1 MAGISDKAIKS
12 NYAENKYRFNKGSE
26 LQNKEF
32 SDGSGLELY
41 ETPLRSLD
49 PQLGRWWQIDPVF
62 ANVVD
67 GDDEVNDEIIEGLK
81 SQSPYASMDNN
92 PVRLNDP
99 NGDCPPCELGQIP
112 VEEVEPAIEEGSE
125 ALEHAVGAGATAIAV
140 WVSSLKPAAGSGEG
154 AWSGGGSTVAW
165 PTGQA
170 YEELMAPSLA
180 PTMTLSSADQE
191 ALNKFNQSLGILP
204 NVVQTNAKKGPKD
217 LVQEAKDQQAKEAA
231 AKERTAKKEAAT
243 AAGKAKTGNSN
254 QTVKG
259 EHASG
264 SKSKASEDK
273 HARGNARR
281 AKEQAASAAKKVKNK
296 K

>member
-1 MAGISDKAIKS
+1 MLKSDWHRNRGCSKRAGRYYPFGLSMAGISDKAIKS

-99 NGDCPPCELGQIP
+99 NGDCPPFELGQIP
-112 VEEVEPAIEEGSE
+112 VEEVEPAIEEGGE

-204 NVVQTNAKKGPKD
+204 NVVQTNAKKGPRIWFRRQRISRQRRQLPKKGLQKKKLQRPREKQK
-217 LVQEAKDQQAKEAA
+217 LVIVIKL
-231 AKERTAKKEAAT
+231 
-243 AAGKAKTGNSN
+243 
-254 QTVKG
+254 
-259 EHASG
+259 
-264 SKSKASEDK
+264 
-273 HARGNARR
+273 
-281 AKEQAASAAKKVKNK
+281 
-296 K
+296 